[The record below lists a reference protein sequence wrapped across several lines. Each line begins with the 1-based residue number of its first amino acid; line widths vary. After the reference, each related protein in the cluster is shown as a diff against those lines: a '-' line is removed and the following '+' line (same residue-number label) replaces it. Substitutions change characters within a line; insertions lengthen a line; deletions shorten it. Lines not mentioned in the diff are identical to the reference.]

1 MIEINNLSLLKD
13 IRKLARKIPDTPVDT
28 LEDMILVR
36 NGETRLLTYLEE
48 GVLRGYSFSTLE
60 TFDGEDSVYIQ
71 SFYISSLAKNKR
83 VGKEFVE
90 LNKKWAREKRLKSIY
105 LITQRNPK
113 AIRRKYKFN
122 NEGAVMKL
130 EV

>member
-13 IRKLARKIPDTPVDT
+13 IRKLAGRIPDTPVDT

-48 GVLRGYSFSTLE
+48 GILRAYSFSTLE
-60 TFDGEDSVYIQ
+60 TFDGEDTVYIQ
-71 SFYISSLAKNKR
+71 SFYVSSLAKNKR
-83 VGKEFVE
+83 VGQEFVRLTKE
-90 LNKKWAREKRLKSIY
+90 WAREQRLKFIY

-113 AIRRKYKFN
+113 TIRRKYKFN

>member
-13 IRKLARKIPDTPVDT
+13 IRKLAGKIPDTPIDT
-28 LEDMILVR
+28 LEDMILIR

-71 SFYISSLAKNKR
+71 SFYIDSLAKNKR

-90 LNKKWAREKRLKSIY
+90 LNKEWAREKRLKSIY
-105 LITQRNPK
+105 FITQRSPK